1 MIREGLYLTEEKNMK
16 NKKAAAVIAAVAAA
30 VLLCSCNPMQ
40 TGQTEMPTQENT
52 GTVHTET
59 PEQTAT
65 AAPERTPAVEEKYT
79 MQTVS
84 AIDKEHIKITGRADY
99 GKDYAGLNWSYA
111 GASFRGYMEGDV
123 TISYTH
129 MGGYSAYIRV
139 VTDGKTEESV
149 KLELKQGSDTAV
161 IASVEKGYHE
171 ISIYK
176 TSEPGNSIIRLHSV
190 SFSGNID
197 LSPEK
202 GSLNIEFIG
211 DSITCGA
218 GILTNESSPKD
229 EVYERAGDAYLS
241 FAALTARML
250 NADANIVA
258 ASGWGVVQ
266 GGDNPAANIPSIYDF
281 TNGMWNNQEK
291 WDFAAHKQDAVVIS
305 LGTNDYQLASE
316 RREEFLSGVRAFIKH
331 VRELNPDAY
340 IIWTYGQ
347 ISKEYSKD
355 LAKLTADMGDAKL
368 SYLEMPANGSAG
380 WGHPDRAHHEQYA
393 KLLAQEIS
401 RLAGTEI
408 KQ

>member
-1 MIREGLYLTEEKNMK
+1 
-16 NKKAAAVIAAVAAA
+16 
-30 VLLCSCNPMQ
+30 
-40 TGQTEMPTQENT
+40 
-52 GTVHTET
+52 
-59 PEQTAT
+59 
-65 AAPERTPAVEEKYT
+65 
-79 MQTVS
+79 
-84 AIDKEHIKITGRADY
+84 
-99 GKDYAGLNWSYA
+99 
-111 GASFRGYMEGDV
+111 
-123 TISYTH
+123 
-129 MGGYSAYIRV
+129 
-139 VTDGKTEESV
+139 
-149 KLELKQGSDTAV
+149 
-161 IASVEKGYHE
+161 
-171 ISIYK
+171 
-176 TSEPGNSIIRLHSV
+176 
-190 SFSGNID
+190 
-197 LSPEK
+197 
-202 GSLNIEFIG
+202 
-211 DSITCGA
+211 
-218 GILTNESSPKD
+218 
-229 EVYERAGDAYLS
+229 
-241 FAALTARML
+241 ML

-316 RREEFLSGVRAFIKH
+316 RREEFLSGVREFIKH

-401 RLAGTEI
+401 RLTGTEI